1 MPTIPATPERQTLHP
16 DKSLPNTCN
25 ASIEMPRGSKFVARL
40 QRVDQHEEDL
50 VMSDRSFEHTFD
62 PETPNEDFNGSQDLA
77 ADFFR
82 FSDVDD
88 SDDDFDDGD
97 PAPTTTYPRQESEM
111 LGDGSRPETSC
122 DPDEYPSELGTAGDG
137 KDVFTQ
143 AHELSLTKTR
153 SPPAAGSA
161 QQNPDIN
168 GAENTTSAIDSP
180 ERAPSSSLTSI
191 ENAAPSCSVSNQPS
205 YNTSLIG
212 PNITCRKHAAAWK
225 KLNIQHPE
233 TIEQWKFML
242 EDRKMLC
249 DDLVHFLTYSL
260 ECPSIVDVAA
270 KSMCYFD
277 SISDTARFEET
288 KRHVYPCMASVF
300 DQLPGPMT
308 FTASRVVCRTFAVY
322 SILLAE
328 KTKDI
333 IDLVLDEKDAVSDKS
348 VKEVEKVKAD
358 EKDKA
363 DGMSKIMEVRSG
375 MGMSKRVRRSWLIA
389 DYHSARKRKI
399 SNLTES
405 IQTLPALENSTKA
418 ELPNISASV
427 KRVRKDHLL
436 ISESSRVNLNSTET
450 YVSTVLAGKPE
461 SVDDGNFALILD
473 SKNAT
478 LKRMKEGRAAIERE
492 VDEVV
497 RQVKD
502 AQELELVEDIQ
513 GPMRDIERAAES
525 YNAFLA
531 AARTPKGE
539 DKSVKGDDNEDVRVM
554 DVIEDRRV
562 RQGPAKTRL

>member
-1 MPTIPATPERQTLHP
+1 
-16 DKSLPNTCN
+16 
-25 ASIEMPRGSKFVARL
+25 MPRGSKFVARL

-111 LGDGSRPETSC
+111 LGDGSRPETFC

-249 DDLVHFLTYSL
+249 DDLVHFLTCSL
-260 ECPSIVDVAA
+260 ECPSSILLLNSLYIKMGANFSFAQHPSKFLRFQTFVIPLHHPEDVHCTLAVVDVAA

-288 KRHVYPCMASVF
+288 KRHVYPWMASVF
-300 DQLPGPMT
+300 DQLPGPMM

-322 SILLAE
+322 SILLA
-328 KTKDI
+328 
-333 IDLVLDEKDAVSDKS
+333 
-348 VKEVEKVKAD
+348 
-358 EKDKA
+358 
-363 DGMSKIMEVRSG
+363 GM
-375 MGMSKRVRRSWLIA
+375 
-389 DYHSARKRKI
+389 
-399 SNLTES
+399 
-405 IQTLPALENSTKA
+405 
-418 ELPNISASV
+418 
-427 KRVRKDHLL
+427 
-436 ISESSRVNLNSTET
+436 
-450 YVSTVLAGKPE
+450 
-461 SVDDGNFALILD
+461 
-473 SKNAT
+473 
-478 LKRMKEGRAAIERE
+478 
-492 VDEVV
+492 
-497 RQVKD
+497 
-502 AQELELVEDIQ
+502 
-513 GPMRDIERAAES
+513 
-525 YNAFLA
+525 
-531 AARTPKGE
+531 
-539 DKSVKGDDNEDVRVM
+539 
-554 DVIEDRRV
+554 
-562 RQGPAKTRL
+562 